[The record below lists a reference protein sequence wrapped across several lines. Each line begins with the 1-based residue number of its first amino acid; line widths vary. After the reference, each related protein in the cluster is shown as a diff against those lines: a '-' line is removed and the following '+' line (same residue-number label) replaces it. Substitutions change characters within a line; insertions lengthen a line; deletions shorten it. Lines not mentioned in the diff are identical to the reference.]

1 MRKEGWEALGRRG
14 MRVRKSLGGEEGGRG
29 RVSEERKESV
39 EEFGRRGRRVS
50 GMIWKEREREQR
62 VREFRESGEKG

>member
-1 MRKEGWEALGRRG
+1 M
-14 MRVRKSLGGEEGGRG
+14 GGEEGGRG

-50 GMIWKEREREQR
+50 GMIWKERERAEGER
-62 VREFRESGEKG
+62 V